1 MFPSLGLLSKIDC
14 PHKDKCGRGTLCLY
28 RHRPMSVVSV
38 PVVIPETTATAINKK
53 KPEAPPQPQPPKVV
67 ENAQIVTPK
76 AVTSVPQPAIVVAQ
90 EPVNSTAA
98 ILVESNPVLA
108 EKKEQV
114 IAPPVASDPACD
126 TDAWRALTLNYDA
139 TGPAYNSEC
148 ETIRVVPQ
156 LKAIVGD
163 RIGYPKRQ
171 RALTLIYEHTAAKNP
186 EGPSW
191 MAAKLAVECEDR
203 IYRESGA
210 GSYHG
215 KLAVCLRS
223 LKKID

>member
-28 RHRPMSVVSV
+28 RHRPV
-38 PVVIPETTATAINKK
+38 PAPAPAVTPETTATAINKK
-53 KPEAPPQPQPPKVV
+53 KPELPPQPQPPKVV
-67 ENAQIVTPK
+67 DCTQIVAST
-76 AVTSVPQPAIVVAQ
+76 AATSAPQPAIAVAQ
-90 EPVNSTAA
+90 VPVKSTAA

-114 IAPPVASDPACD
+114 VAPPVPSDPACD
-126 TDAWRALTLNYDA
+126 TDAWRTLTLNYDT

-156 LKAIVGD
+156 LKAIVSD
-163 RIGYPKRQ
+163 KIGYAKRQ
-171 RALTLIYEHTAAKNP
+171 RALTLIYEHTSARTP
-186 EGPSW
+186 GGPSW
-191 MAAKLAVECEDR
+191 MPAKLAVESEDR

-215 KLAVCLRS
+215 KLAVCLKS
-223 LKKID
+223 LKKVD